1 MRLGNPGRE
10 VVGLEDKR
18 LLEEEA
24 NFEVVEIQLMPAMLG
39 WLENGS
45 TLRDNLDPE
54 QEEELL
60 RKSWSRQPSGIFEST
75 FMEASTRYSD
85 EFA

>member
-60 RKSWSRQPSGIFEST
+60 RKSWSRQPSGILGNTS
-75 FMEASTRYSD
+75 
-85 EFA
+85 

>member
-1 MRLGNPGRE
+1 MRLGKAGRE
-10 VVGLEDKR
+10 VVGLEDER
-18 LLEEEA
+18 LLEKEA

-54 QEEELL
+54 QEDELL
-60 RKSWSRQPSGIFEST
+60 GKL
-75 FMEASTRYSD
+75 
-85 EFA
+85 